1 MNCYILIGGRSR
13 RMGVSKTALFLD
25 RVAAAAAPVFEEV
38 VAVQRRGGEPAPS
51 LRTIFEP
58 AHDDEAAV
66 FGVARALADATGRCF
81 LLAVDY
87 PLISVELLEYLARD
101 GRVPVWNGRAQPL
114 CAVWDC
120 ALLPRIE
127 ERIAAGIYDLHGLI
141 EQEII
146 PEPELRARF
155 PGEPLLNV
163 NTPEELQ
170 EAERRHG
177 QGFLPSR

>member
-1 MNCYILIGGRSR
+1 MNCYILIGGRSQ
-13 RMGVSKTALFLD
+13 RMGMSKTALFLD
-25 RVAAAAAPVFEEV
+25 RIVAAAGPVFAEV
-38 VAVQRRGGEPAPS
+38 IAVQRSGGEAAS
-51 LRTIFEP
+51 SIRTIFEA

-66 FGVARALADATGRCF
+66 FGLARALADAPGRCF
-81 LLAVDY
+81 VLAVDY
-87 PLISVELLEYLARD
+87 PLMSSELLAYLARD
-101 GRVPVWNGRAQPL
+101 GRVPAWDGRTQPL
-114 CAVWDC
+114 CAVWDPSV
-120 ALLPRIE
+120 LPRVE
-127 ERIAAGIYDLHGLI
+127 RRIADRLYDLHGLI

-177 QGFLPSR
+177 QRFLSSR